1 MKVES
6 PLADLEIGIDTVQRV
21 GNDLV
26 LRSRAG
32 GTVETVITVSAAEV
46 LRTLGTVLASPS
58 GLGFILGL
66 PFFWARQRLGIGAA
80 SRGRTKGHTG
90 NLNKPW

>member
-6 PLADLEIGIDTVQRV
+6 PLADLEIGIDTVRRV

-32 GTVETVITVSAAEV
+32 GTVDTVITVSAGEV

-58 GLGFILGL
+58 GLGFLLGL
-66 PFFWARQRLGIGAA
+66 PFFWVRQRLGIGVAPGSPA
-80 SRGRTKGHTG
+80 RGHTG
-90 NLNKPW
+90 NINKPW